1 MIRNAKVEDILEIVH
16 LEQTVFHESL
26 GETFLFDEITLNPFS
41 RMFVIEDETGFA
53 GFIGLRVDEQAELM
67 NFAVVPK
74 KQNKGY
80 GKALLRF
87 IIELLKNEGISFL
100 TLEVRKSN
108 VIAQKLYE
116 SFGFKRS
123 HIRKDYYKNEDAY
136 VYIKEVNE

>member
-123 HIRKDYYKNEDAY
+123 HIRKDYYK
-136 VYIKEVNE
+136 K